1 MKTEPDWRDVLLK
14 AASIVEAGWCQGT
27 MHCDEEG
34 APTYS
39 SREPD
44 QSCATGAMERAFD
57 LLRADRYLDDSVF
70 AAAGSGLGE
79 HLDPKMEGKPWLSI
93 AKWNDH
99 PDRTALEVAEAMRQ
113 AASSPNDVAQIALTR
128 LGRPGQI
135 TNAEGTT

>member
-1 MKTEPDWRDVLLK
+1 MKTEPDWRDVLLE
-14 AASIVEAGWCQGT
+14 AALIVEAGWCQGH

-39 SREPD
+39 RETPD
-44 QSCATGAMERAFD
+44 RSCATGALERAFD

-70 AAAGSGLGE
+70 AFAGSGLGE
-79 HLDPKMEGKPWLSI
+79 HLDPKMEGTPWWSI

-113 AASSPNDVAQIALTR
+113 VATS
-128 LGRPGQI
+128 
-135 TNAEGTT
+135 